1 MIILFILFCAVIV
14 GIIQGIIEIIR
25 NPAIIRY
32 NGIENPDNI
41 NLLDQQKNE
50 LENKLELIAA
60 QIDTL
65 HELNNSINKQL
76 DGCRNE
82 KQRTTLLNKKA
93 ITINK
98 LEQLQDK
105 HNKIINQLD
114 DL

>member
-1 MIILFILFCAVIV
+1 MIILIILFIAILV
-14 GIIQGIIEIIR
+14 GIVQGIIECIK
-25 NPAIIRY
+25 NPIVF
-32 NGIENPDNI
+32 NSDPLPDNEY
-41 NLLDQQKNE
+41 KTE
-50 LENKLELIAA
+50 LENKLELIEI

-65 HELNNSINKQL
+65 HELNKSIDKQL
-76 DGCRNE
+76 DSYINE